1 MSDAPLEQ
9 RVGDRERRAVD
20 EHLQAAVGDGVLTL
34 SEYDERAA
42 VLWQARTRSELERLV
57 ADLPSHPGPG
67 RSVPAIRTAP
77 ERVVAVMS
85 EDRLTGTLLPGQ
97 QVGGYALMG
106 KAVVDLRRADLP
118 DDVRVH
124 AVAVMG
130 EVEVQVPPGSRVLL
144 SGVAVMGERKVRVVP
159 ADGPVIRVDA
169 YAVMGTVSVTVGD
182 GHVVPAEPSTG
193 TVPWQPLRGSSPPVP
208 ARQRPSAL
216 ARVRRRVGAALVPLA
231 LLGGTA
237 AVLAAGEDAR
247 TVFGSTTE
255 VVRPVG
261 DTTVVEV
268 SVLFGSVQV
277 VVPDDAQVDT
287 GGLVVF
293 GSVNCERAC
302 TGAGTGP
309 RVEVVARGGFGSV
322 EVVTASE
329 DEQRGD
335 D

>member
-57 ADLPSHPGPG
+57 ADLPSHAGPG
-67 RSVPAIRTAP
+67 RSVPATRTAP

-85 EDRLTGTLLPGQ
+85 EDRLSGSLLPGQ
-97 QVGGYALMG
+97 QVGGYAVMG

-144 SGVAVMGERKVRVVP
+144 SGAAVMGERKVRVVP

-169 YAVMGTVSVTVGD
+169 YAVMGTVNVSVGD
-182 GHVVPAEPSTG
+182 GQVVPAETG
-193 TVPWQPLRGSSPPVP
+193 AVTVPWQPLRGTSPVP
-208 ARQRPSAL
+208 ARPRPSAL
-216 ARVRRRVGAALVPLA
+216 ARARRRVGAALVPLA
-231 LLGGTA
+231 LLSGSA

-255 VVRPVG
+255 MVRPDG

-293 GSVNCERAC
+293 GSVDC
-302 TGAGTGP
+302 GAPCAGNGDGS
-309 RVEVVARGGFGSV
+309 RVEIVARGGFGSV
-322 EVVTASE
+322 EVITMTQYRAGGS
-329 DEQRGD
+329 GD
-335 D
+335 